1 MDNKI
6 GKKLNAVWE
15 ELRKLPDLFTQLF
28 ERQKKLEDK
37 LADNQKSFEQAVD
50 KFAVIVADS
59 NNGEKSVVGTVNI
72 ENLYEEID
80 KALKENASE
89 PFSLDYKELEK
100 LFDKNT
106 PRESIKLENVQELA
120 QELKKILPKS
130 PDQLFIKDKK
140 IEVFGKALVKIDGNA
155 ANNPLF
161 VQLSDGKSPID
172 LKEIFNVKVA
182 VNGGGGGSGTSFKDT
197 TGKLVYVELTADGSI
212 PVTVKNSLT
221 PNVDFDYIDIQ
232 QTSATVETYV
242 YKQGGVSGTTV
253 QTITVTY
260 TDSTK
265 NDLDKVEY
273 S

>member
-37 LADNQKSFEQAVD
+37 LVDNQKAFEQAVD

-59 NNGEKSVVGTVNI
+59 NNGEKTVVGTVNI

-89 PFSLDYKELEK
+89 PFSLDYEELGK

-120 QELKKILPKS
+120 QELKKILPKN
-130 PDQLFIKDKK
+130 PEKLFIGDKK

-155 ANNPLF
+155 ANNPIF

-182 VNGGGGGSGTSFKDT
+182 VNGGGGGGGQEPVAKFDTLIDKSGFPII
-197 TGKLVYVELTADGSI
+197 YVGEAVAGTIESASAWRVAQIDKTDPTQPKIRYADKTAEF
-212 PVTVKNSLT
+212 VKSWTDRASYDYT
-221 PNVDFDYIDIQ
+221 P
-232 QTSATVETYV
+232 
-242 YKQGGVSGTTV
+242 
-253 QTITVTY
+253 
-260 TDSTK
+260 
-265 NDLDKVEY
+265 
-273 S
+273 